1 MKHLKKFING
11 PLNVMRLEGKINGIE
26 KVIYIFMDIHLK
38 INMQTKC
45 SDLRSVDIVN
55 YLVDNFDQISEKDKI
70 YDFFFEIQSTDIN
83 TLLTKTKKKY
93 IHEIFDLF
101 VSSFLI
107 DRDKNVVS
115 KSNTFPNVRLHY
127 IDIRDYV
134 INYHKALFALDGFVG
149 KVIASGSISK
159 DDIQEIKNLL
169 KINVEE
175 VMGIHD
181 LIYGKRPQYPDFLAK
196 KKYFIDKIRNKYHHK
211 NINQKINMLIDTYLI
226 KKFNDYFQYVE
237 SYYEKLDRFSKLL
250 HVQQN
255 DLYYDKSMRHN
266 YGLPNYIK
274 LDILK
279 DVSQI
284 NEIKSSLERE
294 IFVYLVDL
302 FFLRRFLDKDYI
314 TNGIIY
320 TGISHSSNYI
330 FTLIKYF
337 DFKIT
342 HYSYLKGTLE
352 EFYELIKKADDK
364 YDVESH
370 IYPPKLVQCSDMT
383 SFPKL
388 FL

>member
-1 MKHLKKFING
+1 MQHSKEYING
-11 PLNVMRLEGKINGIE
+11 PLNVMRLEGQINGIS
-26 KVIYIFMDIHLK
+26 KVIYIFMDVHLK

-45 SDLRSVDIVN
+45 PNLRSIDIVN
-55 YLVDNFDQISEKDKI
+55 YLVKNFDQISEKDKI
-70 YDFFFEIQSTDIN
+70 YDFFFEIQPTVIN
-83 TLLTKTKKKY
+83 TQLTKTKKKY

-101 VSSFLI
+101 ISSFKI

-134 INYHKALFALDGFVG
+134 INYHKALFALDGFIN

-159 DDIQEIKNLL
+159 DDIQEIKKLL

-175 VMGIHD
+175 VMGVHD
-181 LIYGKRPQYPDFLAK
+181 LIYNKKTQSPDILIK
-196 KKYFIDKIRNKYHHK
+196 KEYLFNKIKSKYHHK
-211 NINQKINMLIDTYLI
+211 NISQEINMLINTYLA
-226 KKFNDYFQYVE
+226 KKFNDYFQHIA
-237 SYYEKLDRFSKLL
+237 SYYEKLDHLNKLL

-255 DLYYDKSMRHN
+255 DLYYDQNMRHN
-266 YGLPNYIK
+266 YGLPNYVK

-279 DVSQI
+279 DISRI

-294 IFVYLVDL
+294 IFVFIVDL

-320 TGISHSSNYI
+320 TGISHSVNYI
-330 FTLIKYF
+330 FILIKYF
-337 DFKIT
+337 NFKIT
-342 HYSYLKGTLE
+342 HYSYLKSTLE
-352 EFYELIKKADDK
+352 ELYDHIKKADDK
-364 YDVESH
+364 YDVESY
-370 IYPPKLVQCSDMT
+370 IYPPKLIQCSDMT